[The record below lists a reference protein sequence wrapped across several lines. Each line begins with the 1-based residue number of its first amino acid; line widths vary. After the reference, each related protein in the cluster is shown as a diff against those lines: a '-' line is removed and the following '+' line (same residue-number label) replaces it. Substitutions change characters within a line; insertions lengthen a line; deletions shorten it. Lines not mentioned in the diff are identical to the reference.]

1 MNQLKFDTI
10 IVGAGPAGCVLAA
23 RLSEDTD
30 RRVLLIDAGPD
41 YGSDPTGWPSELLDP
56 YATEWVS
63 HTWGYANA
71 PTAGPASVRHGLP
84 RARVFGGCSTVN
96 ACQWFRGSRIDYDAW
111 ESAGNSGWGWDD
123 LLPYFLKSESDD
135 YGDRACHGHDGPVR
149 IFREPEDRMGRSDR
163 LLAETAA
170 ELGFE
175 WLDDLNG
182 SDRQF
187 PSLGRTPKNIDNGH
201 RLNGSLT
208 YLAAAR
214 GRFNLTLLP
223 DTLIDRVLFDGAR
236 AIGVRTADGREL
248 FAGEVIVS
256 GGAYASPAI
265 LLRSG
270 IGPGDQLMELG
281 IPIVRDL
288 PGVGEHLLDHP
299 FISPYTS
306 GLTLWPIREGA
317 ETGRRIFVQIMLR
330 ARSNQVDEEIDL
342 HFYPREIRDPL
353 TGGWVFGFGISLMY
367 ARSKGR
373 VRLTARDPEATLDID
388 HRWFSDPTDLEALAD
403 GVEIAA
409 RLATTLPLAD
419 MLVISDE
426 QRAILRD
433 REAVKAILLAEAAT
447 TFHPSSTCRMGP
459 ASDPSAVVDAAC
471 RVHGIAGLSVVDAS
485 IFPWGPR
492 CNLHAPIIAV
502 AERAADLIRHGD

>member
-1 MNQLKFDTI
+1 MDERTFDTI

-23 RLSEDTD
+23 RLSEDVD
-30 RRVLLIDAGPD
+30 RQVLLIDAGPD
-41 YGSDPTGWPSELLDP
+41 YGSDPAGWPPELLDP

-63 HTWGYANA
+63 HAWGYTNA
-71 PTAGPASVRHGLP
+71 AAEDGAIRHGLP

-111 ESAGNSGWGWDD
+111 ETAGNTGWGWDD
-123 LLPYFLKSESDD
+123 LFPYFLKSESDD
-135 YGDRACHGHDGPVR
+135 HGDPSVHGDAGPVR
-149 IFREPEDRMGRSDR
+149 ISREPDERLGLSDR

-208 YLAAAR
+208 YLKAAR
-214 GRFNLTLLP
+214 DRANLTLLP
-223 DTLIDRVLFDGAR
+223 DTLIDRVLMEGTR
-236 AIGVRTADGREL
+236 AVGVRAADGREL
-248 FAGEVIVS
+248 RAREVIVS

-270 IGPGDQLMELG
+270 IGAAGQLHDLG
-281 IPIVRDL
+281 IPLVRDL
-288 PGVGEHLLDHP
+288 SGVGQHLLDHP

-306 GLTLWPIREGA
+306 GMTLWPIRPGM
-317 ETGRRIFVQIMLR
+317 ETGRRVFVQLMLR
-330 ARSNQVDEEIDL
+330 ARSSQVNEEIDL
-342 HFYPREIRDPL
+342 HFYPREILDPR

-373 VRLTARDPEATLDID
+373 VRLTSRDPEATLDID
-388 HRWFSDPTDLEALAD
+388 HRWFSESADLQSLAD

-409 RLATTLPLAD
+409 RLATTPPLAG
-419 MLVISDE
+419 MLDISAE
-426 QRAILRD
+426 QHALLRD
-433 REAVKAILLAEAAT
+433 RDAVKRVLLAEAAT

-459 ASDPSAVVDAAC
+459 SVDPTAVVDATC
-471 RVHGIAGLSVVDAS
+471 RVHGVDRLRVVDAS

-502 AERAADLIRHGD
+502 AERAADVIRRDT